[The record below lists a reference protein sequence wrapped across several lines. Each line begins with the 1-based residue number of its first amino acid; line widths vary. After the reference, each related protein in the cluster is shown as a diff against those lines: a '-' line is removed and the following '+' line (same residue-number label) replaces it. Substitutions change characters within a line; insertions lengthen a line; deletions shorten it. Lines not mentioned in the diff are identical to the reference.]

1 MRLRASHLDVT
12 GSFFDPKNTGRNRKH
27 FSAARFLSK
36 ISRCTIIGTLKKRT
50 DAAFAKTA
58 AARANERGGNGLLRY
73 LTAGETHGPQ
83 LTAIIEGLPSNLTI
97 DFDELNF
104 QLRRRQLGYGR
115 GRRMQIEQDAAKI
128 VGGVRHGRTTGA
140 PVALVIEN
148 KDWTHWTKVMGVE
161 PVEGPEEEKRRVHR
175 PRPGHADLNGGLKYN
190 LRDLRNVLERSSARE
205 TAARVACGAIAR
217 QLLAAFGIKVA
228 GQVLR
233 IGEVEAKRYDLPIDD
248 IIRLTEESPVRVI
261 DKEAEAKM
269 IAHIDEVKKE
279 GDSIGGIVECIV
291 EGVPVGLGSHVQWDR
306 KLDGRIAQAVVS
318 INAFKGC
325 EIGIGFE
332 AARLRGSQVH
342 DEIMYEPG
350 RGFYRATN
358 RAGGFEGGM
367 TTGEPI
373 IVRGVMKPIPTL
385 YKPLRSV
392 DIDTKEPFAAQ
403 VERSDACA
411 VPAAS
416 VVMEHVV
423 AWEVARAFLEKFGG
437 DSMEEIRANLDNYL
451 RQVERY

>member
-1 MRLRASHLDVT
+1 MS
-12 GSFFDPKNTGRNRKH
+12 
-27 FSAARFLSK
+27 
-36 ISRCTIIGTLKKRT
+36 
-50 DAAFAKTA
+50 
-58 AARANERGGNGLLRY
+58 LRY

-83 LTAIIEGLPSNLTI
+83 LTAIVEGLPSNLKI

-104 QLRRRQLGYGR
+104 QLQRRQKGHGR
-115 GRRMQIEQDAAKI
+115 GRRMQIEQDTARI

-140 PVALVIEN
+140 PVAIVIEN
-148 KDWTHWTKVMGVE
+148 NDWKHWTTVMNVE
-161 PVEGPEEEKRRVHR
+161 PIEGSDETKRRVHR

-205 TAARVACGAIAR
+205 TAARVACGALAR
-217 QLLAAFGIKVA
+217 QLLAEFGIKVG
-228 GQVLR
+228 GQVIR
-233 IGEVEAKRYDLPIDD
+233 IGEIEAPKHNLPLDE
-248 IIRLTEESPVRVI
+248 IIRLTEESPVRVV
-261 DKEAEAKM
+261 DKETEAKM
-269 IAHIDEVKKE
+269 MAHIDQVKQE

-332 AARLRGSQVH
+332 AAKLRGSQVH
-342 DEIMYEPG
+342 DEIMYEQG

-358 RAGGFEGGM
+358 RAGGIEGGM
-367 TTGEPI
+367 TTGEAI
-373 IVRGVMKPIPTL
+373 VVRGVMKPIPTL

-392 DIDTKEPFAAQ
+392 DIDTKESFTAQ
-403 VERSDACA
+403 VERSDSCA

-423 AWEVARAFLEKFGG
+423 AWEVAKAFLEKFGG
-437 DSMEEIRANLDNYL
+437 DSIEEIRANLSNYL
-451 RQVERY
+451 KQVEAY